1 MPIILRDS
9 SYSKEGAF
17 PAFLT
22 QTNEKGI
29 TLNYILNQLD
39 IKYHLKNYKKFTFT
53 DIGAG
58 DGTLT
63 LPIMEYLARLVNLET
78 YCIEP
83 SSLIDILKKRCG
95 LKVHYIQEGMEETS
109 IPKSDF
115 ILIAHAI
122 QYLKDRKKFAKN
134 LKQALNSN
142 GKILVVG
149 THPES
154 DDLKFKKELKLK
166 VLLAE
171 SKKPLE
177 NLFEYL
183 EQEGFKV
190 TREYLKSTIYLTN
203 AQKINKIGKEVIS
216 FYYHKPFSEIS
227 KEEIINFQKLARKFA
242 PEDKLTKLLQFIWV
256 E

>member
-1 MPIILRDS
+1 MSDLFKDS
-9 SYSKEGAF
+9 SYTKEGAF
-17 PAFLT
+17 PNFLT
-22 QTNEKGI
+22 QTDEKEI
-29 TLNYILNQLD
+29 TLKYILKQLD
-39 IKYHLKNYKKFTFT
+39 IKYILKNYKKFTFT

-63 LPIMEYLARLVNLET
+63 LPIIEYLGKNVNLQS

-95 LKVHYIQEGMEETS
+95 KKVHYIQEGMEEITL
-109 IPKSDF
+109 PKSDF
-115 ILIAHAI
+115 ILISHAI
-122 QYLKDRKKFAKN
+122 QYLKDRKKFAKD
-134 LKQALNSN
+134 LKMALNEN

-154 DDLKFKKELKLK
+154 DDLKLKKELKPKIILTQ
-166 VLLAE
+166 
-171 SKKPLE
+171 SNKPRE

-190 TREYLKSTIYLTN
+190 TREYLKSTINLNN
-203 AQKINKIGKEVIS
+203 AQKVNEIGKEVIS
-216 FYYHKPFSEIS
+216 FLFHKPFSEIS
-227 KEEIINFQKLARKFA
+227 KEEIINFKRLAKKYA